1 MSEQKKRAR
10 GTGRIFRQNKSPFWW
25 LQYYMHGEQV
35 RVSSGTDDWEKA
47 AKKLRRLIGQVEA
60 DVHPDVGKLSYED
73 MRAAFFLDYE
83 NNNRK
88 SLRRD
93 REGKLYLDKVVRL
106 DDFFSG
112 YYAREISTDTIRRF
126 IKDQRERGLGNGTTN
141 RSLSAL
147 RRMFNLAVE
156 DGKLHDVPH
165 FPMLKEPAPRK
176 GFFERADYEGLL
188 QVLPGYLRVP
198 FALGYFTGMREGEIL
213 GLRWE
218 QIDLL
223 GNVIELMPGETK
235 NDDARTIPIIPELRA
250 LLLEQRAKRQPECEF
265 VCYKL
270 DRKGH
275 AGRVKSFR
283 KAWYSSCVKAG
294 LGHFEPKMDPATGK
308 PALAPPRGPRSRA
321 KEKMEYVGKIYHD
334 LRRSGVRNLIR
345 AGVSRDVARKVSGHA
360 TDSIFSRYNITSA
373 QDVRDAGHRLSEY
386 HKTLRDRHTTGI
398 PKPDSEQPISPINL
412 FRTS

>member
-1 MSEQKKRAR
+1 MNEKRAR
-10 GTGRIFRQNKSPFWW
+10 GTGRIFRQKKSPYLW
-25 LQYYMHGEQV
+25 LQYYLHGEQI
-35 RVSSGTDDWEKA
+35 RVSAKTNDEKKA

-60 DVHPDVGKLSYED
+60 DVHPEVGKLSYEA

-106 DDFFSG
+106 DGFFSG
-112 YYAREISTDTIRRF
+112 YHAREISTDMIRRF
-126 IKDQRERGLGNGTTN
+126 IKNERDRGLGNGTIN

-156 DGKLHDVPH
+156 DGKLRDVPH

-176 GFFERADYEGLL
+176 GFFERADYDGLL
-188 QVLPGYLRVP
+188 RVLPDYLRVP
-198 FALGYFTGMREGEIL
+198 FAIGYFTGMREGEIL

-235 NDDARTIPIIPELRA
+235 NDSARTIPIVPELRA
-250 LLLEQRAKRQPECEF
+250 LLLEQRTKRQPKCEF

-270 DRKGH
+270 DDKGH
-275 AGRVKSFR
+275 AGVLRSFR
-283 KAWYSSCVKAG
+283 KAWCSSCVQAG
-294 LGHFEPKMDPATGK
+294 LGHWEPVFDAEGK
-308 PALAPPRGPRSRA
+308 PLFEKPRGPRSKPKQKQEWNGR
-321 KEKMEYVGKIYHD
+321 IFHD

-345 AGVSRDVARKVSGHA
+345 AGVSRDVARRVSGHA
-360 TDSIFSRYNITSA
+360 TDSVFSRYNITSQA
-373 QDVRDAGHRLSEY
+373 DVRDAGRKLSEY
-386 HKTLRDRHTTGI
+386 HKSLCDGDTTGI
-398 PKPDSEQPISPINL
+398 PKPEPKQATASIN
-412 FRTS
+412 